1 MHRDDVDPPLP
12 GSSPDWVEEE
22 SEQIPKHSGHGRRRS
37 AGLRHE
43 VDRLQRLTGPV
54 EREAPR
60 RRTLVIAVSRGA
72 CTVDLDGAAV
82 VCALHPRL
90 AGLQRSEIATGDEVE
105 IELRPGAN
113 PLAVAVVPRRSVLSR
128 PDPHAREVERVVV
141 ANIDVVVVVA
151 SLRRPPLRAGLV
163 DRYLVAVARGG
174 ATPLLA
180 VNKVDLAD
188 ADRATD
194 PELAVLADYAALELP
209 VVLCSAETG
218 EGIAE
223 LRSRLA
229 GKTCAF
235 VGHSGVGKSSLLNA
249 IDPSLALAIG
259 EVSAGRPIGRHTTR
273 QATLHRLAG
282 GTRVID
288 TPGIREL
295 GLWRVAPRELA
306 TFFPELAAVATGCRY
321 ADCTHSHEPSCA
333 VRDAVAAGEIP
344 AGRFAVYSRILASL
358 AADEG

>member
-43 VDRLQRLTGPV
+43 VDRLQRLAGPV

-60 RRTLVIAVSRGA
+60 RRALVIAVSRGA
-72 CTVDLDGAAV
+72 CTVDLDGTAV

-90 AGLQRSEIATGDEVE
+90 AGLQRSEITTGDEVE

-141 ANIDVVVVVA
+141 ANVDDVVVVV
-151 SLRRPPLRAGLV
+151 SLRRPPLRTGLV

-174 ATPLLA
+174 AEALLA
-180 VNKVDLAD
+180 VNKVDLAGS
-188 ADRATD
+188 DRAGD
-194 PELAVLADYAALELP
+194 PELAALADYAALELP
-209 VVLCSAETG
+209 IVLCSAATG
-218 EGIAE
+218 EGIDE
-223 LRSRLA
+223 LRRRLDGRTA
-229 GKTCAF
+229 AF

-249 IDPSLALAIG
+249 LAPELGLATG
-259 EVSAGRPIGRHTTR
+259 EVSSARPVGRHTTR

-282 GTRVID
+282 GARVID

-295 GLWRVAPRELA
+295 GFSRLAPHELVG
-306 TFFPELAAVATGCRY
+306 FFTDFAPHASRCRY
-321 ADCTHSHEPSCA
+321 SDCSHTHEPACA
-333 VRDAVAAGEIP
+333 VRRAVDAAEIAPARYAAY
-344 AGRFAVYSRILASL
+344 RRILSSL
-358 AADEG
+358 AADAE